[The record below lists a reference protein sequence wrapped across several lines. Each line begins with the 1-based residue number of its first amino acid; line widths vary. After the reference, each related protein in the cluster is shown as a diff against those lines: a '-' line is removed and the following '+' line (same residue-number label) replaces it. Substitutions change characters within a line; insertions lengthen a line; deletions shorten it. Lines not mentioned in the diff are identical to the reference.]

1 MKALHVV
8 AKTNSFWRCGRQ
20 FGPAPTIIPISELTK
35 DELARLKAETML
47 VAVEVDA
54 KDPDKEKGK
63 GDEGSKGEGGKA
75 PK

>member
-20 FGPAPTIIPISELTK
+20 FGPAPTIIPIADLEEEELQ
-35 DELARLKAETML
+35 RLKSETML
-47 VAVEVDA
+47 VAVEVDVEDPA
-54 KDPDKEKGK
+54 KKKTK
-63 GDEGSKGEGGKA
+63 AGDGEGGKD